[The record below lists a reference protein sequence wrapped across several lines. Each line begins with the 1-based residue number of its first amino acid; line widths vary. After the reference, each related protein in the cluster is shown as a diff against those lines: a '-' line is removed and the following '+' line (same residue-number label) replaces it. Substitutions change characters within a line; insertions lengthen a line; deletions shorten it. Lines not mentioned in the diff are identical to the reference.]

1 MSRLVLDASVLVKW
15 ILQGDDG
22 EPDTAQALA
31 LFESVRAG
39 RAGLVQP
46 VHWLAE
52 VAAVCV
58 RLKPDIAAP
67 ATGLLYAMEIPVRN
81 SVDVYHRACALAVE
95 LDHHLFDT
103 LYHAVAL
110 DLPDATLVTA
120 DRRYYRKARRH
131 GAIALLADFSV
142 P

>member
-15 ILQGDDG
+15 ILQDDDS
-22 EPDTAQALA
+22 EPDTARALA
-31 LFESVRAG
+31 LSESVRAG
-39 RAGLVQP
+39 HVSLVQP
-46 VHWLAE
+46 IHWLAE

-58 RLKPDIAAP
+58 RLRPDIAAQ

-81 SVDVYHRACALAVE
+81 SVDVYRRACALAVE
-95 LDHHLFDT
+95 LDHHVFDT

-110 DLPDATLVTA
+110 DLRDATLVTA

-131 GAIALLADFSV
+131 GAIALLADFAV

>member
-1 MSRLVLDASVLVKW
+1 MSGLVLDASVLVKW
-15 ILQGDDG
+15 ILQDDDS

-31 LFESVRAG
+31 LSESFRAG
-39 RAGLVQP
+39 RVSLVQP
-46 VHWLAE
+46 VHWLVE

-58 RLKPDIAAP
+58 RLKPDIAAQ

-81 SVDVYHRACALAVE
+81 SVDVYRHACALAVDLE
-95 LDHHLFDT
+95 HHLFDT

-110 DLPDATLVTA
+110 DLRDTTLVTA
-120 DRRYYRKARRH
+120 DRRYYQKARRH
-131 GAIALLADFSV
+131 GSIALLADFAV

>member
-15 ILQGDDG
+15 MLQDDEG
-22 EPDTAQALA
+22 EADTPRALA
-31 LFESVRAG
+31 LFESVREG
-39 RAGLVQP
+39 RVSLVQP
-46 VHWLAE
+46 AHWLVE

-58 RLKPDIAAP
+58 RLKPDIATQ
-67 ATGLLYAMEIPVRN
+67 ATTFLYAMEIPVRN
-81 SVDVYHRACALAVE
+81 SHDVYRHACELAVE

-110 DLPDATLVTA
+110 NLRDTTLVTA
-120 DRRYYRKARRH
+120 DRRYYQKARKH
-131 GAIALLADFSV
+131 GAIALLADFPV